1 MDWKHTFNAFY
12 NGETD
17 DTFIPTGDKYLSSYN
32 IDPSSNPRY
41 LQLSERLVTT
51 GTMVTTADIT
61 DILALP
67 WSAYVYT
74 GNWNVFYNSTEVTST
89 IAGSSYTFAHYLYNS
104 SWLMKV
110 YVFDGT
116 NVYRMDSTLSTKE
129 ATTAHA
135 TGTVTAVCQATNT
148 IVFSVWN
155 VLYQVNNAGWISTVL
170 STLPYG
176 ISIKKLYFYNDV
188 LYIFTQDWPDAKIY
202 QARYNGSS
210 YDILY
215 WHTKEDISLYDM
227 CGTGG
232 KMYWT
237 SNVWLYQ
244 TDWVDSKL
252 IKRNLFSSASRCSIF
267 QDNFVYI
274 IDWASV
280 YRYGTSL
287 PSFPNPFVKLYTHT
301 TSLASIN
308 WSNIAESRSGWS
320 VNRVSFGGR
329 ASTGEI
335 ITMPYDAWVLWAD
348 KNLEVICFPYEL
360 KLTNTGASIQV
371 QIQTNLMELN
381 NTVTYVNL
389 KTLSTLSN
397 SVSTCRIDTQEI
409 LTALWSNVP
418 EFTYFRLKII
428 LNRSTSTEYSPKVYQ
443 DVYIAGSWVND
454 IKKIW

>member
-17 DTFIPTGDKYLSSYN
+17 DTFLPSGDKYLSSYN

-51 GTMVTTADIT
+51 GTMVTTADIS

-74 GNWNVFYNSTEVTST
+74 GNGNVFYNSTEVTWT
-89 IAGSSYTFAHYLYNS
+89 IAGSVYSFAHYLYNS
-104 SWLMKV
+104 AWLMKV
-110 YVFDGT
+110 YVFDST
-116 NVYRMDSTLSTKE
+116 NVHRMNDTLSVKE
-129 ATTAHA
+129 LSTPHA

-148 IVFSVWN
+148 IVFAVWN

-176 ISIKKLYFYNDV
+176 INVKKLYFYNDV
-188 LYIFTQDWPDAKIY
+188 LYIFTQDWPDTKIY

-244 TDWVDSKL
+244 TDGVDSKL
-252 IKRNLFSSASRCSIF
+252 IKRNIFTSASRCSIY

-274 IDWASV
+274 IDWATV
-280 YRYGTSL
+280 YRYWTSL
-287 PSFPNPFVKLYTHT
+287 PSFPNPFVELYTHT
-301 TSLASIN
+301 SSLASVN
-308 WSNIAESRSGWS
+308 WSNIAEARSGWS
-320 VNRVSFGGR
+320 VNRVSFGWK
-329 ASTGEI
+329 ATIGEI
-335 ITMPYDAWVLWAD
+335 ITMPYDAWILWAD
-348 KNLEVICFPYEL
+348 KNLEVLCFPYEL
-360 KLTNTGASIQV
+360 KTGNAGASIQV

-381 NTVTYVNL
+381 NTVIYVNL

-397 SVSTCRIDTQEI
+397 SVSSCRIDTQEI
-409 LTALWSNVP
+409 LTALWSNIP

-443 DVYIAGSWVND
+443 DIYIAGSWVND

>member
-67 WSAYVYT
+67 GSAYVYT

-89 IAGSSYTFAHYLYNS
+89 IAGSSYTFAHYLWNS
-104 SWLMKV
+104 AWLMKV
-110 YVFDGT
+110 YVFDWS
-116 NVYRMDSTLSTKE
+116 NVHRMNDTLSVKE
-129 ATTAHA
+129 LSTPHA
-135 TGTVTAVCQATNT
+135 TGIVTAVCQATNT

-176 ISIKKLYFYNDV
+176 ISVKKLYFYNDV

-227 CGTGG
+227 CGTGW

-301 TSLASIN
+301 TSLAYIN

-335 ITMPYDAWVLWAD
+335 ITMPYDSWVLWAE
-348 KNLEVICFPYEL
+348 KNLEVLCFPYEL
-360 KLTNTGASIQV
+360 KTGNDWASIQV

-381 NTVTYVNL
+381 NTAIYVNV
-389 KTLSTLSN
+389 KTLNTLSN
-397 SVSTCRIDTQEI
+397 SVSSCRIDTQEI

-443 DVYIAGSWVND
+443 DIYIAGSWVND

>member
-67 WSAYVYT
+67 GSAYVYT

-89 IAGSSYTFAHYLYNS
+89 IAGSSYTFAHYLWNS
-104 SWLMKV
+104 AWLMKV
-110 YVFDGT
+110 YVFDWS
-116 NVYRMDSTLSTKE
+116 NVHRMNDTLSVKE
-129 ATTAHA
+129 LSTPHA
-135 TGTVTAVCQATNT
+135 TGIVTAVCQATNT
-148 IVFSVWN
+148 LVFSVWS

-176 ISIKKLYFYNDV
+176 INIKKLYFYNDV

-227 CGTGG
+227 CGTGW

-301 TSLASIN
+301 TSLAYIN

-335 ITMPYDAWVLWAD
+335 ITMPYDSWVLWAE
-348 KNLEVICFPYEL
+348 KNLEVLCFPYEL
-360 KLTNTGASIQV
+360 KTGNDWASIQI

-381 NTVTYVNL
+381 NTAIYVNV
-389 KTLSTLSN
+389 KTLNTLSN
-397 SVSTCRIDTQEI
+397 SVSSCRIDTQEI

-443 DVYIAGSWVND
+443 DIYIAGSWVND

>member
-67 WSAYVYT
+67 GSAYVYT

-89 IAGSSYTFAHYLYNS
+89 IAGSSYTFAHYLWNS
-104 SWLMKV
+104 AWLMKV
-110 YVFDGT
+110 YVFDWS
-116 NVYRMDSTLSTKE
+116 NVHRMNDTLSVKE
-129 ATTAHA
+129 LSTPHA
-135 TGTVTAVCQATNT
+135 TGIVTAVCQATNT
-148 IVFSVWN
+148 LVFSVWN

-176 ISIKKLYFYNDV
+176 ISVKKLYFYNDV

-227 CGTGG
+227 CGTGW

-335 ITMPYDAWVLWAD
+335 ITMPYDSWVLWAE
-348 KNLEVICFPYEL
+348 KNLEVLCFPYEL
-360 KLTNTGASIQV
+360 KTGNDWASIQV

-381 NTVTYVNL
+381 NTAIYVNV
-389 KTLSTLSN
+389 KTLNTLSN

-443 DVYIAGSWVND
+443 DIYIAGSWVND

>member
-17 DTFIPTGDKYLSSYN
+17 DTFLPSGDKYLSSYN

-51 GTMVTTADIT
+51 GTMTTTADIT

-67 WSAYVYT
+67 GSAYVYT
-74 GNWNVFYNSTEVTST
+74 GNGNVFYNSTEVTST
-89 IAGSSYTFAHYLYNS
+89 IAGSAYTFAHYLYNS

-176 ISIKKLYFYNDV
+176 INVKKLYFYNDV
-188 LYIFTQDWPDAKIY
+188 LYIFTQDWPDTKIY

-232 KMYWT
+232 KMYWV
-237 SNVWLYQ
+237 SNIGLYQ
-244 TDWVDSKL
+244 TDGVDSKL
-252 IKRNLFSSASRCSIF
+252 IKRNTFSSASRCSIF
-267 QDNFVYI
+267 QDNFSYI
-274 IDWASV
+274 IDWANV
-280 YRYGTSL
+280 YRYWTSI

-320 VNRVSFGGR
+320 VNRTSFGGR
-329 ASTGEI
+329 ASTWEI
-335 ITMPYDAWVLWAD
+335 VTMPYDAWILWAD
-348 KNLEVICFPYEL
+348 KNLEVLCFPYEL
-360 KLTNTGASIQV
+360 KTGNAGASIQV

-381 NTVTYVNL
+381 NTAIYVNI

-397 SVSTCRIDTQEI
+397 SVSSCRIDTQEI
-409 LTALWSNVP
+409 LTALWSNIP

-428 LNRSTSTEYSPKVYQ
+428 LNRSTSTEYTPKVYQ
-443 DVYIAGSWVND
+443 DIYIAGSWVND